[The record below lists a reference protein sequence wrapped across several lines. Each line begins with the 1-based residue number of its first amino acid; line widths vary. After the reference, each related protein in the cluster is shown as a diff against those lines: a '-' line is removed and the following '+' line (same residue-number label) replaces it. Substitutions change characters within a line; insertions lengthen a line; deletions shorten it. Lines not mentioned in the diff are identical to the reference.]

1 MSEPNPSPFDILL
14 DQIRTVVREE
24 IKAALSNGAEHPVEK
39 ENLLTPEKAAAI
51 LAVDKK
57 WLYRHAKQLP
67 FTRKLSRKAMRF
79 NEAGLRRWMASRK

>member
-1 MSEPNPSPFDILL
+1 V

-24 IKAALSNGAEHPVEK
+24 IAAALSNSAEHPAEK
-39 ENLLTPEKAAAI
+39 ENLLTPDKAAAI
-51 LAVDKK
+51 LGVDKK

-79 NEAGLRRWMASRK
+79 NEAGLRRWMATRK